1 MTPNPTST
9 LASRLLMDLGRHGS
23 ENYVIPEGRPRYLC
37 DQKAPKD
44 TPSNNGRP
52 IKVPSNTLEKLPTT
66 VYRQSQDTKDPTN
79 TASKPAT
86 PVPSKR
92 KPSRSVSSS
101 PLFVRNEN
109 HGGESKKETI
119 GSDTG
124 EKGATASRNGD
135 TVARGDRARRP
146 DGEAGEL
153 CAASI
158 KEPPTRTAGESQV
171 STGSPVFLPSSILGR
186 SPPKAKANTLSDAVA
201 LISLRESHV
210 AITPKAP
217 KKSSIPRPNKTP
229 TCPADPQPVTGV
241 HKIVRQRT
249 PFAKAPDHAPAP
261 AASLS
266 KRVVGEYSE
275 GLSRRIARVQ
285 A

>member
-1 MTPNPTST
+1 
-9 LASRLLMDLGRHGS
+9 MDLGRHGT
-23 ENYVIPEGRPRYLC
+23 ENHVILEGRPRHLC
-37 DQKAPKD
+37 DQKTPKD
-44 TPSNNGRP
+44 TPSNNGRHV
-52 IKVPSNTLEKLPTT
+52 KVPSNTLQKPPTI
-66 VYRQSQDTKDPTN
+66 VHRQFQVTQDPTN

-109 HGGESKKETI
+109 HEGESNKETI
-119 GSDTG
+119 GSDPIN
-124 EKGATASRNGD
+124 KGATASRNGD
-135 TVARGDRARRP
+135 TVVRGDGARRP
-146 DGEAGEL
+146 GGDTGKL
-153 CAASI
+153 CAAFI
-158 KEPPTRTAGESQV
+158 KEPPTKTAGKSQV
-171 STGSPVFLPSSILGR
+171 STGSPVFPPSLILRR

-210 AITPKAP
+210 AIAPKAL

-229 TCPADPQPVTGV
+229 TSPTDAQPVTGV
-241 HKIVRQRT
+241 HGTVRQRT
-249 PFAKAPDHAPAP
+249 PFPETPDHASAP

-266 KRVVGEYSE
+266 KTVVGEYSE